1 MTVPQTRKVVGFSVP
16 PETAKEIEAFI
27 AAGDYGNRSEWFR
40 EAFRAWKREKQ
51 REKLLQENRDINT
64 LVNRAITDAHAE
76 SVATQEEKFAE
87 PEQPQRVAQR
97 QGKN

>member
-1 MTVPQTRKVVGFSVP
+1 MPQTRKVVGFSVP

-51 REKLLQENRDINT
+51 REKLLQENPDISA
-64 LVNRAITDAHAE
+64 LVDRAITNAQTE
-76 SVATQEEKFAE
+76 SAAIRQEEKPAE
-87 PEQPQRVAQR
+87 SKQRRRIVRR
-97 QGKN
+97 QAKN